1 MAIQRGRPSPS
12 TLIRSAAYG
21 VRAAAEA
28 LPLGRVSELPG
39 KAMRR
44 LDVIRGLR

>member
-1 MAIQRGRPSPS
+1 VPSPA
-12 TLIRSAAYG
+12 LLVRSAAYG

-28 LPLGRVSELPG
+28 LPLGKVSQLPG

-44 LDVIRGLR
+44 MDQWRGLR